1 MSFVL
6 VVRMK
11 AKEGE
16 EGRAAELAGELAAA
30 SRQEAGCEAY
40 VPCRDPEDAGSFL
53 IYEQYRDASA
63 AEAHRQSPHFKQYAV
78 GGLYQK
84 MRDRAREDRASEHFQ
99 RLAVGGLFELMESRE
114 RTFYETL

>member
-30 SRQEAGCEAY
+30 TRQEAGCEAY
-40 VPCRDPEDAGSFL
+40 APCRDPEDARSFL
-53 IYEQYRDASA
+53 FYEQYRDQA
-63 AEAHRQSPHFKQYAV
+63 AFEAH
-78 GGLYQK
+78 G
-84 MRDRAREDRASEHFQ
+84 ASEHFQ
-99 RLAVGGLFELMESRE
+99 RLAVDGLFELMESRE

>member
-16 EGRAAELAGELAAA
+16 EGRAVEIARQLAEA
-30 SRQEAGCEAY
+30 SRAEPGCEAY
-40 VPCRDPEDAGSFL
+40 VPCQDPEDSRSFL
-53 IYEQYRDASA
+53 FYEQYRDKA
-63 AEAHRQSPHFKQYAV
+63 AFEAH
-78 GGLYQK
+78 G
-84 MRDRAREDRASEHFQ
+84 ASEHFQ
-99 RLAVGGLFELMESRE
+99 RLAAGELFELMESRE